1 MILITG
7 LIVLVTPGAVL
18 GQPVPPEVTLE
29 GSQMHQFQ
37 VKSGEEYNLYV
48 TIPLGYRPDGNI
60 RYPVLYVLDA
70 GGHFLMIAQ
79 TYRLLQLGNE
89 LPPIILVGVD
99 KPASSLRD
107 KLARRFLDLTP
118 TKVPDREQR
127 LSQRYGQPVI
137 TGGAD
142 AFLSVLREE
151 IMPWVESQFPTSNE
165 KGLVGFSFGGLYATH
180 VLLTAP
186 DAFSHYLIG
195 SPSLWWDNEVLFER
209 ERAYSKEFTDLSAR
223 VFISVGTLEGGNKMM
238 PNVVRMADSLSNRNY
253 ENLQLKHHI
262 FEDETHLSVIPA
274 TYSRGL
280 RFLFGRQ

>member
-1 MILITG
+1 MDPPT
-7 LIVLVTPGAVL
+7 AV
-18 GQPVPPEVTLE
+18 
-29 GSQMHQFQ
+29 
-37 VKSGEEYNLYV
+37 K
-48 TIPLGYRPDGNI
+48 
-60 RYPVLYVLDA
+60 
-70 GGHFLMIAQ
+70 
-79 TYRLLQLGNE
+79 
-89 LPPIILVGVD
+89 
-99 KPASSLRD
+99 
-107 KLARRFLDLTP
+107 
-118 TKVPDREQR
+118 
-127 LSQRYGQPVI
+127 

-180 VLLTAP
+180 VLLAAP

-209 ERAYSKEFTDLSAR
+209 ERAYSEEFKDLSAR
-223 VFISVGTLEGGNKMM
+223 VFMSVGSDEGGNKMM

-253 ENLQLKHHI
+253 ENLQLERHI